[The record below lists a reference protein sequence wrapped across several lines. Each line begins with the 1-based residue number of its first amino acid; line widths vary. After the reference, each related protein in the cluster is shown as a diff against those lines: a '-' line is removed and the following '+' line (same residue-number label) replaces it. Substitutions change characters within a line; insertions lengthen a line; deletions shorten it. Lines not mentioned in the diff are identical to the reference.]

1 MFLSLA
7 VKPQQSIFA
16 KKFDME
22 NQLQP
27 IEPADIAKLSHLD
40 RDTLASKLKI
50 FIADLLEHDFE
61 RLCALMYRHDV
72 NESKFNLALML
83 RTDDERAEAIAN
95 LVIDRELAKMETRAA
110 YAREKNKNKLTD

>member
-1 MFLSLA
+1 
-7 VKPQQSIFA
+7 
-16 KKFDME
+16 ME

-27 IEPADIAKLSHLD
+27 IEPADIARLSYLG
-40 RDTLASKLKI
+40 RETLASQLKL
-50 FIADLLEHDFE
+50 FVLDLLEHDFE

-83 RTDDERAEAIAN
+83 RTDNERAEAIAN

-110 YAREKNKNKLTD
+110 YAREKNKNKLND